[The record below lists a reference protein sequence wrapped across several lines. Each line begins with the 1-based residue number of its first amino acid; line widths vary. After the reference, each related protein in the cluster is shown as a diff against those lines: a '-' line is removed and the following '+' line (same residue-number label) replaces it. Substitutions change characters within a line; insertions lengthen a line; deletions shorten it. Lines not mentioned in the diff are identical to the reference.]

1 MGNARHQYR
10 KTVSL
15 LFLTVAATLATAM
28 SSPVRADGLIDYR
41 PADPGTRLT
50 SLFRDEGYLHDP
62 ENPASRLQVYFTP
75 PAVATA
81 ASRAGR
87 GSTKPSN
94 ILLSWRILW

>member
-1 MGNARHQYR
+1 MMNARHQYR

-15 LFLTVAATLATAM
+15 LFLAAAVLVSVM
-28 SSPVRADGLIDYR
+28 SSPVRAEGLIDYR
-41 PADPGTRLT
+41 PADPGTRLM

-62 ENPASRLQVYFTP
+62 ENPASRLQVSFTP
-75 PAVATA
+75 PAVSTA